1 MNNKNKNLLL
11 ISAFLLMIVVC
22 YKLAISKTFE
32 QKKQYE
38 KLKKQEL
45 LFVNAPKKLSL
56 LRQKQVYYDSLLNKY
71 QIDESSIQNNLL
83 NTINKYA
90 LINDLKV
97 INFMEPHITTTN
109 NLIVKTYDFTI
120 EGKYNDINQLI
131 FNLEQKTRFGEII
144 HTHYE
149 KKKNFRTNKLYLKA
163 RILLKSFY

>member
-11 ISAFLLMIVVC
+11 ISAFFLMIVVC

-45 LFVNAPKKLSL
+45 LFVNAPKKLSH

-109 NLIVKTYDFTI
+109 NLMVKTYDFTI
-120 EGKYNDINQLI
+120 EGMYNDINQLI

-144 HTHYE
+144 HAHYE
-149 KKKNFRTNKLYLKA
+149 KKKDFRTNKLYLKA

>member
-45 LFVNAPKKLSL
+45 LFVNAPKKLSH

-109 NLIVKTYDFTI
+109 NLMVKTYDFTI
-120 EGKYNDINQLI
+120 EGKYNDINQDLEKLFMLI
-131 FNLEQKTRFGEII
+131 MKKRKILERI
-144 HTHYE
+144 
-149 KKKNFRTNKLYLKA
+149 NFT
-163 RILLKSFY
+163 